1 MVPMSQTERVLV
13 VVSARFSQGVG
24 LTLRRF
30 TPGDIEP
37 QGAWNIKGCDGL
49 ILLRI
54 LIVGS
59 SCGEIENRAGEQL
72 NDSLQTLFRGEV
84 VLLLAQGG
92 FKLGLSGHGDQCQG
106 EAGAVVFI
114 GMGQLQSSQPDAP
127 SPAQQRQQR

>member
-1 MVPMSQTERVLV
+1 MSQTERVLV

-54 LIVGS
+54 LFVNTHL
-59 SCGEIENRAGEQL
+59 GEIENRAGEQL
-72 NDSLQTLFRGEV
+72 NNALQTLFWGEF
-84 VLLLAQGG
+84 LLLPVQGG
-92 FKLGLSGHGDQCQG
+92 CRLGLSGHGKRCQG
-106 EAGAVVFI
+106 CAGTGVF
-114 GMGQLQSSQPDAP
+114 MGKKYCASSQPDAP
-127 SPAQQRQQR
+127 SPAPQRQQR